1 MREVVFRV
9 DASQEI
15 GAGHTMRC
23 LTLAD
28 ALAAAGWKC
37 SFAVGPQTL
46 AIVANLKEA
55 PHEVIELSGDRIQP
69 MQQRWPDGVDLL
81 VIDHHDLGAA
91 YEVACR
97 PWAPRIFVIDDLAK
111 RIHDCDLLLDQNL
124 GRDESSYAG
133 LVSPDCPVLIGPYYS
148 LLRPQFP
155 EIRETAIERRERLG
169 QTRRV
174 MISLGATDPHQ
185 MTIPIMER
193 VTLNA
198 PDVEMDIV
206 IASAA
211 NHIEKVQA
219 LAKRLGENVRIHTDV
234 QDMARLM
241 QNVDL
246 SIGSPGT
253 TSWERCCLGLPT
265 LLLVTADNQR
275 SNVPPLEAAG
285 AAILVGDWL
294 QPDWDR
300 FDDALAVLS
309 ADPERL
315 RAMARKSFGVCDGAG
330 TGRVIAAIDGIVP

>member
-1 MREVVFRV
+1 MPEAVFRV

-28 ALAAAGWKC
+28 ALVQAGWKC

-46 AIVANLKEA
+46 AIVSDLKKA

-69 MQQRWPDGVDLL
+69 MHERWPDGVDLL
-81 VIDHHDLGAA
+81 VIDHYDLGAA
-91 YEVACR
+91 YEVGCR
-97 PWAPRIFVIDDLAK
+97 PWARRIFVIDDLAR

-124 GRDESSYAG
+124 GRDENSYAG
-133 LVSPDCPVLIGPYYS
+133 LVSPDSPVLIGPEYS

-155 EIRETAIERRERLG
+155 EIRDSAVQRRETLG
-169 QTRRV
+169 RTRRV

-185 MTIPIMER
+185 MTIPIVER
-193 VTLNA
+193 VALNA
-198 PDVEMDIV
+198 PDIEMDIV

-211 NHIEKVQA
+211 RHIDKVQA
-219 LAKRLGENVRIHTDV
+219 LAKRLGEQVRIHMDV
-234 QDMARLM
+234 SDMARLM
-241 QNVDL
+241 HNVDL

-275 SNVPPLEAAG
+275 SNVPSLEAAG
-285 AAILVGDWL
+285 AAIVIGDWL

-300 FDDALAVLS
+300 FDDALAVL
-309 ADPERL
+309 AANPERL
-315 RAMARKSFGVCDGAG
+315 RAMARRSFSVCDGKG
-330 TGRVIAAIDGIVP
+330 TERVISAINGITR